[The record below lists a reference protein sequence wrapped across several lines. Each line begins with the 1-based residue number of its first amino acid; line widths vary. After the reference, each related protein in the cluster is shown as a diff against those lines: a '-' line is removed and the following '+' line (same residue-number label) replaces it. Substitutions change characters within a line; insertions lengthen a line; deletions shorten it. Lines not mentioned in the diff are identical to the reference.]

1 MLQHDNEEIERF
13 FKFGARG
20 ATKLTA
26 SISTFTSR
34 PQNGPLKKTKLNIA
48 AEFKSEKG
56 VILSEEYEQERFTLP
71 RPGPLVIGYG
81 AARHI
86 GHANRESITAQEP
99 TASLFRDSMDLY
111 DAEDILADLRF
122 AALDSRA
129 REAGFEGL
137 TKDESRLTSVLEAI
151 AALLPD
157 DKFKSSDIDIKG
169 PKVPGRKESETGV
182 QISMDGMVIPLRDLS
197 IGYQTMLAWTVD
209 LAWRLYG
216 WYPLENDPMRMPA
229 VVPIDEVDLHL
240 HPRWQR
246 QLRSHLSQHFPG
258 VQFIA
263 TTHSPITAQEALA
276 SGARLC
282 VVRFA
287 SEGSEIINDPVPVG
301 EWRLDQVVTSD
312 LFGFVSARSQNT
324 DQKLEKRR
332 ELISK
337 VELTPEEKAELDRL
351 DQYAAALPV
360 ASSPKDQKLADDL
373 RSVVE
378 RIKSE
383 EADDKSK

>member
-1 MLQHDNEEIERF
+1 
-13 FKFGARG
+13 
-20 ATKLTA
+20 
-26 SISTFTSR
+26 
-34 PQNGPLKKTKLNIA
+34 
-48 AEFKSEKG
+48 
-56 VILSEEYEQERFTLP
+56 
-71 RPGPLVIGYG
+71 
-81 AARHI
+81 
-86 GHANRESITAQEP
+86 
-99 TASLFRDSMDLY
+99 
-111 DAEDILADLRF
+111 
-122 AALDSRA
+122 LDSRA
-129 REAGFEGL
+129 RAAGFQGP

-157 DKFKSSDIDIKG
+157 DKFKSGDIDIKG
-169 PKVPGRKESETGV
+169 PKVPGRKESEAGV
-182 QISMDGMVIPLRDLS
+182 QISMDGTVIPLRDLS

-229 VVPIDEVDLHL
+229 VVLIDEVDLHL

-246 QLRSHLSQHFPG
+246 QFRTHLSRHFPG

-282 VVRFA
+282 VVLFT
-287 SEGSEIINDPVPVG
+287 SGGSEIINDPVPVG

-312 LFGFVSARSQNT
+312 LFGFVGARSQIT
-324 DQKLEKRR
+324 DQQLEKRR

-337 VELTPEEKAELDRL
+337 KKLTPEEKAELDRL
-351 DQYAAALPV
+351 DQYALALPV

-383 EADDKSK
+383 DADDKSN